1 MDQITNHTNHCMLQ
15 VITVFYSDVHGILTC
30 SKVVEGQH
38 ECILKLVSD
47 ISMQDQIMK
56 KEMTLYRDVD
66 SCFRTPL
73 AIRHRSQMAP
83 GKYYHIFH

>member
-1 MDQITNHTNHCMLQ
+1 MHKPLHVAGHYLNLA
-15 VITVFYSDVHGILTC
+15 VFYKDVKGILAC
-30 SKVVEGQH
+30 SEVVEGLH
-38 ECILKLVSD
+38 RCILKLVPD

-56 KEMTLYRDVD
+56 KETVLYRNAV

-73 AIRHRSQMAP
+73 AIRHRNQMAP